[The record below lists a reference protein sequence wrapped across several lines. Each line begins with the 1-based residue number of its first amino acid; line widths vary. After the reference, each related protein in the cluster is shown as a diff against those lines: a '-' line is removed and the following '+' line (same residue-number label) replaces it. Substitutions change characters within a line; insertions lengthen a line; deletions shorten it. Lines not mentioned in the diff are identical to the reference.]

1 LTLKTLVTHRFIAA
15 VAVGFGASWPM
26 LAAAQTAG
34 SAAPPKAKVEIVQT
48 VGCVAKRSGQPPSW
62 WLTRAAAPTPTR
74 EGVFN
79 RTQIDDAKKTLA
91 LGVREF
97 HLVGVADFLDA
108 EGLLQSGDRALFTSK
123 EQVNA
128 TGELREGR
136 AVMVKGL
143 LVASGT
149 EARLNLLEVVGL
161 DEAICR

>member
-1 LTLKTLVTHRFIAA
+1 MITCLRVGTPRVLA
-15 VAVGFGASWPM
+15 VALWVGASWPT
-26 LAAAQTAG
+26 LAAAQTAV
-34 SAAPPKAKVEIVQT
+34 SPASPKAKAEIVQT
-48 VGCVAKRSGQPPSW
+48 TGCVAKRNGQPATW

-91 LGVREF
+91 LGSGEF

-108 EGLLQSGDRALFTSK
+108 DALLQSGDRALFTSK

-136 AVMVKGL
+136 AVIVKGL
-143 LVASGT
+143 LIAGAAES
-149 EARLNLLEVVGL
+149 RINLLEVVGL